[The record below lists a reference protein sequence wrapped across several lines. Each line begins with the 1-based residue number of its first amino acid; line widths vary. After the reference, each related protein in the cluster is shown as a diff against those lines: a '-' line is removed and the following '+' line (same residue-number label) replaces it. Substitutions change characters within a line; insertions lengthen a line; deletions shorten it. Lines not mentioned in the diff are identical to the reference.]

1 MCGRPIPLIVTVFGL
16 IGTRSIRDCVG
27 LQGDRDL
34 PGWGPPHGL
43 ALESGEVARRRDFGT
58 TYERRA
64 IFYRPRVT

>member
-1 MCGRPIPLIVTVFGL
+1 MFGRPIPLIVTGFGL
-16 IGTRSIRDCVG
+16 LGTRGIRDCVG

-34 PGWGPPHGL
+34 PSLSPAHGL

-58 TYERRA
+58 THERLA